1 MPGSAVSDLRVA
13 IVTGVSRGL
22 GEAIALRLL
31 ADGFT
36 VLGLG
41 RGTSSRLVGPAY
53 QFVAIDLADPESAA
67 ARAGERFAAI
77 AGAGPTY
84 AVLINNAAAVE
95 PLGRLGHV
103 PDALLARA
111 FAVNLVA
118 PVVLANA
125 FCRAFPATHGER
137 RIINVSSGSAARV
150 GPGAGHYSIAK
161 AGLEMLT
168 AALAVDRS
176 DPGFRA
182 ISIRPGII
190 DTEMQVTMRSQSV
203 DVLPMAPMFV
213 GFHRSGQLV
222 RAGTTA
228 DVIVDKLVLAPVEHG
243 RTYTY
248 QELAV

>member
-1 MPGSAVSDLRVA
+1 MTDLNVA

-22 GEAIALRLL
+22 GEAIAQRLL

-41 RGTSSRLVGPAY
+41 RTSSPRLGGPAY
-53 QFVAIDLADPESAA
+53 EFVAVDLADPESAA
-67 ARAGERFAAI
+67 VLVAERFAAV
-77 AGAGPTY
+77 ADTGPAY
-84 AVLINNAAAVE
+84 AVLVNNAAAVE
-95 PLGRLGHV
+95 PIGRLGHV

-125 FCRAFPATHGER
+125 FCRAFPAAHGER

-150 GPGAGHYSIAK
+150 GPGAGHYSMAK

-168 AALAVDRS
+168 AALAVERT

-182 ISIRPGII
+182 ITIRPGVI
-190 DTEMQVTMRSQSV
+190 DTQMQVTMRTQSP
-203 DVLPMAPMFV
+203 DVLPMVPMFV

-222 RAGTTA
+222 RAETTA
-228 DVIVDKLVLAPVEHG
+228 GVIVDRLVHAPVEHG

-248 QELAV
+248 QELAA